1 MILGENYINSNMIFI
16 VAILVVCIFLCF
28 EYDRVKNQQTKSP
41 TVIKEDP
48 VKNLKYTG
56 IILSVVLGL
65 YILTFIMVIAKRG
78 LQIDSFAFDLL
89 TGIAMIVLAFAFI
102 YAVITVGL
110 TFADNYYNK
119 DLFPY
124 LLLIT
129 LGLLVVMYLVGNTIG
144 YSIPIEK
151 EKSIESTTS
160 MENTKKT
167 LPSRLSSVT
176 RSSVTRSSVPK
187 AATSTPK
194 GSASKATLTRE
205 SSIKDLAPQ

>member
-1 MILGENYINSNMIFI
+1 MILGEIYINSNMIFI

-65 YILTFIMVIAKRG
+65 YILTFIMVIAKTG
-78 LQIDSFAFDLL
+78 LQIDSFAFNLL
-89 TGIAMIVLAFAFI
+89 TGIAMIVIAFAFI

-176 RSSVTRSSVPK
+176 RSSVPK